1 MLTSRLTALPQDARD
16 EEPLLC
22 DLWRGDEGRAGELS
36 HPQEAAALGA
46 WPGWMVLSAAVR
58 VDEILGERPT
68 WARRA
73 ETPSVAQAL
82 SERAR
87 LQPFDLEIARRLVHL
102 QSVCARP
109 RLSLRV
115 EHERLPASRARRVPD
130 RAIADLVSHPGD
142 WEHRTIKSVQPKRV
156 LSLVTEDEWNIYENR
171 VAARLVDHLLKYL
184 GRRVDELN
192 LLSRLLKLGQDYSE
206 QVARVGFRVARRVTT
221 LWGDVFNDETSE
233 MIKENYKWLTGLRD
247 RVLALLDSPLYRH
260 VPRTERVPPAL
271 NITNIL
277 SNDANYRQTARLWR
291 LWARFGYVRPE
302 TREERLARRAREGS
316 AWDGFVLQLVTRAL
330 HALGWRVEQEG
341 AAGAEGSWWRLA
353 WRGHGHE
360 GAAPGA
366 RTPWRA
372 VEMRVDQE
380 GALTLHAEPG
390 EGAPTLR
397 VLPLCADLS
406 ALSAGERAGLLGLL
420 EALDD
425 PHEERLLVWAGEGD
439 LAHEGDAR
447 RTQTRLSGWTAGG
460 RAALMALSPWMIDA
474 EERLGRALSS
484 WLGRAALPWALP
496 DSAPQSYPPRCVLGS
511 HEQVLLS
518 EHPLSEQAREP
529 WMQLSASKESAHLVA
544 SRPQREEERKRTVR
558 WCNETAAFIDE
569 ANEIRRRNRL
579 PVDLGPQQ
587 GQARLERFFF
597 SAAEALRG
605 LNLCPLCAAP
615 SDEVIF
621 TPRPST
627 AVSGEG
633 STWVA
638 ECMSCEAKW
647 SLRRCHQVGCSA
659 PHLTLAPHIGK
670 AEARRGGALG
680 WEDRLLGRDVWA
692 LPCPLDADKFSCPSC
707 GRCSCGEC
715 DAEEEP
721 RARGG
726 VGGMFSER

>member
-1 MLTSRLTALPQDARD
+1 M
-16 EEPLLC
+16 
-22 DLWRGDEGRAGELS
+22 
-36 HPQEAAALGA
+36 
-46 WPGWMVLSAAVR
+46 
-58 VDEILGERPT
+58 
-68 WARRA
+68 
-73 ETPSVAQAL
+73 
-82 SERAR
+82 
-87 LQPFDLEIARRLVHL
+87 QPR
-102 QSVCARP
+102 
-109 RLSLRV
+109 
-115 EHERLPASRARRVPD
+115 
-130 RAIADLVSHPGD
+130 
-142 WEHRTIKSVQPKRV
+142 RV

-192 LLSRLLKLGQDYSE
+192 LLNRLLRLGQDYSE

-221 LWGDVFNDETSE
+221 LWGEVFKDETRG
-233 MIKENYKWLTGLRD
+233 MIEENLKWLTGLRD

-271 NITNIL
+271 KITNIL
-277 SNDANYRQTARLWR
+277 SNDPNYRQTARLWR

-302 TREERLARRAREGS
+302 TREERLARRAREGR

-330 HALGWRVEQEG
+330 HALGWVVEQEG
-341 AAGAEGSWWRLA
+341 AAGAKGAWWRLA
-353 WRGHGHE
+353 WRGHGPE
-360 GAAPGA
+360 GAAPDA

-380 GALTLHAEPG
+380 GALTLRADPG

-406 ALSAGERAGLLGLL
+406 ALSAEERAKLLGLL

-425 PHEERLLVWAGEGD
+425 PQEERLLVWAGEGD

-496 DSAPQSYPPRCVLGS
+496 DSAPQSYPPRYVLGS

-518 EHPLSEQAREP
+518 RYPLLSEQAREP
-529 WMQLSASKESAHLVA
+529 WMQHSVSQDGARLVA
-544 SRPQREEERKRTVR
+544 SRPQRDEERKSVVVWR
-558 WCNETAAFIDE
+558 NKTAASLDE
-569 ANEIRRRNRL
+569 ANEIKRRNRL

-587 GQARLERFFF
+587 AQARLERFFS

-605 LNLCPLCAAP
+605 LNVCPLCAAHG
-615 SDEVIF
+615 DEVIF
-621 TPRPST
+621 TPRPSS
-627 AVSGEG
+627 VMSGEG

-638 ECMSCEAKW
+638 KCVSCEAAW
-647 SLRRCHQVGCSA
+647 SLRRCQQAGCNA
-659 PHLTLAPHIGK
+659 PHLTLAPHIGQ
-670 AEARRGGALG
+670 AEERRGDDLG

-692 LPCPLDADKFSCPSC
+692 LPCRRSPHAFACPSC

-715 DAEEEP
+715 DA
-721 RARGG
+721 
-726 VGGMFSER
+726 